1 MLIHE
6 NILNGAFISSE
17 TVSKS
22 AGSPGTACCLCD
34 VVLWCIVSCC
44 KFSSLGILWVSGW
57 RISIKIGVCLRGR
70 ETESERYTVS
80 GCIRRSGSYIKLPG
94 WGHRGTGRHW
104 QPSQAK
110 NSLTLFSCAK
120 IVLPYS
126 AGDPEHCMNLF
137 SSLHGS
143 YFCDVEIYNTGGSLI
158 LSCEFKDPVAQHL
171 MLELQKAWLFLL
183 RI

>member
-1 MLIHE
+1 M
-6 NILNGAFISSE
+6 
-17 TVSKS
+17 
-22 AGSPGTACCLCD
+22 
-34 VVLWCIVSCC
+34 
-44 KFSSLGILWVSGW
+44 
-57 RISIKIGVCLRGR
+57 RGR
-70 ETESERYTVS
+70 ETESE
-80 GCIRRSGSYIKLPG
+80 C
-94 WGHRGTGRHW
+94 
-104 QPSQAK
+104 
-110 NSLTLFSCAK
+110 LFSCAK